1 MSYNFHPSSCVFIEL
16 STARTSKIIIMLKPK
31 KIPFVIIFLIF
42 LSSMLSCGEEPT
54 TDDELLKT
62 QSWPEI
68 EAKAKGRTV
77 TFMMW
82 QGSPVVNDYI
92 NNYVVPTVKERFDIA
107 LEISGGQGPEIVQLV
122 MGEKQADIQS
132 GQVDIVW
139 INGETFFQLRKVNGL
154 WGPFVEQLP
163 NSEFIDTNDPFINTD
178 FQQPVKGME
187 APWSINQ
194 FAIVYDSTRVENP
207 PKSLPEL
214 SGYLKL
220 HPGTFTISNDFTGMT
235 LLKSFLAEIGG
246 GPASLDG
253 PFEEEKYEKLSRQL
267 WEYIN
272 NNKRYFWKEGRT
284 YPKEQSK
291 MSQLYANGELLLTYG
306 FSEGGIEEKVV
317 SGLYP
322 KSTRGY
328 AWENGTIRNTNYLG
342 ILYNAP
348 QKAAAMQVIN
358 FLLSP
363 EAQLKKADVDGMNAN
378 TVLSHEDLPTDWK
391 EKFTKAKKRRY
402 GPEMAELE
410 QNAIAEPAPEYM
422 IRLYEDFRTQVIEK

>member
-1 MSYNFHPSSCVFIEL
+1 MMRHAKNIHI
-16 STARTSKIIIMLKPK
+16 
-31 KIPFVIIFLIF
+31 VIFFGLL
-42 LSSMLSCGEEPT
+42 LSSLLSCNEKEAA
-54 TDDELLKT
+54 DDELLK
-62 QSWPEI
+62 SKPWPEI
-68 EAKAKGRTV
+68 EIMAKGQTV

-92 NNYVVPTVKERFDIA
+92 NNYVVTAVKEKFDID
-107 LEISGGQGPEIVQLV
+107 LQISGGQGPEIVQLV
-122 MGEKQADIQS
+122 MGEKQADIQN

-178 FQQPVKGME
+178 FQQPVRGME

-194 FAIVYDSTRVENP
+194 FAIVYDSTKVENP
-207 PKSLPEL
+207 PKNLPEL
-214 SGYLKL
+214 SEYLKRY
-220 HPGTFTISNDFTGMT
+220 PGTFTISNDFTGMT

-246 GPASLDG
+246 GPASLNG
-253 PFEEEKYEKLSRQL
+253 PFDEEKYNLLSNQL
-267 WEYIN
+267 WRYVN
-272 NNKRYFWKEGRT
+272 DNKRYFWKEGRT
-284 YPKEQSK
+284 FPKEQSK
-291 MSQLYANGELLLTYG
+291 MSQLYANGELFLTYG

-328 AWENGTIRNTNYLG
+328 AWDNGTIRNTNYLG
-342 ILYNAP
+342 ILHNAS

-378 TVLSHEDLPTDWK
+378 TVLDLERLPTDWK
-391 EKFTKAKKRRY
+391 ERFDKAKKRRY
-402 GPEMAELE
+402 GPEMDDLE

-422 IRLYEDFRTQVIEK
+422 IRLYEDFRTQVIEN